1 MDRKRIVLA
10 ILTSACWVAS
20 MLAGTIPS
28 NAQINGF
35 GTSTAGG
42 SGGAPTGPT
51 NFTGIYGSSSAGGS
65 GGVATGPTN
74 FGSQGFGLSTAGG
87 SGGRPTGST
96 EPILPQFGGT
106 PSSSHSLLSNPG
118 AGAPVRGNVG
128 DEHSVLG
135 PSICVQC

>member
-1 MDRKRIVLA
+1 MARKRIVLV
-10 ILTSACWVAS
+10 ILTSACLAAS

-35 GTSTAGG
+35 GTSTSGG

-74 FGSQGFGLSTAGG
+74 FGTEGFGLSTAGG
-87 SGGRPTGST
+87 SGGRPTGPT

-106 PSSSHSLLSNPG
+106 PSSNAENLGPG
-118 AGAPVRGNVG
+118 APARGNIG
-128 DEHSVLG
+128 AEQSVLG

>member
-10 ILTSACWVAS
+10 ILTAVCLAAS
-20 MLAGTIPS
+20 MLVGSIPS

-35 GTSTAGG
+35 GTSTSGG

-65 GGVATGPTN
+65 GGLATGPTN
-74 FGSQGFGLSTAGG
+74 FGTQGFGLSTAGG

-96 EPILPQFGGT
+96 EPILPQFGGK
-106 PSSSHSLLSNPG
+106 PSSYAEPKNSGSGGL
-118 AGAPVRGNVG
+118 ARGNV
-128 DEHSVLG
+128 
-135 PSICVQC
+135 